1 MDYMT
6 ISEAATKW
14 SISNRRIQTLC
25 SQGRIPG
32 AERLGY
38 CWLLPKDAEKPADA
52 RIKSGKYV
60 GYSEK
65 HKKSGQEKADADGLE
80 GKS

>member
-14 SISNRRIQTLC
+14 NLSNRRIQTLC
-25 SQGRIPG
+25 SQGADTGRR
-32 AERLGY
+32 A
-38 CWLLPKDAEKPADA
+38 CWLLLAPSKRRRKASGCQNKKRKVYRLLEKYKKP
-52 RIKSGKYV
+52 GK
-60 GYSEK
+60 K
-65 HKKSGQEKADADGLE
+65 NATDGLE